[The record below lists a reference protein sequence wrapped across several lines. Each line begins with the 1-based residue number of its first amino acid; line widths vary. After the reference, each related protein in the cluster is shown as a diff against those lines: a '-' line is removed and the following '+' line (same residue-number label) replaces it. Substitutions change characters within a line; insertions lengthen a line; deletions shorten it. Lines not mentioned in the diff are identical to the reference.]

1 MTSPDVNQFTSEE
14 RATIRATV
22 DILRE
27 GGLLGGQASS
37 FRIDGAE
44 LISVM
49 PIDDGPALYIIGKE
63 RGHYYMLDRDGR
75 SVAKSRRLEEVLAAL
90 P

>member
-1 MTSPDVNQFTSEE
+1 MISLDVNQFTSEE
-14 RATIRATV
+14 LVTIRATV
-22 DILRE
+22 NLLRE
-27 GGLLGGQASS
+27 GGFVGGQASS
-37 FRIDGAE
+37 FRSNGAE

-49 PIDDGPALYIIGKE
+49 PIDDGPALYVIGKE

-75 SVAKSRRLEEVLAAL
+75 SVAKSRRLEDVLAAL